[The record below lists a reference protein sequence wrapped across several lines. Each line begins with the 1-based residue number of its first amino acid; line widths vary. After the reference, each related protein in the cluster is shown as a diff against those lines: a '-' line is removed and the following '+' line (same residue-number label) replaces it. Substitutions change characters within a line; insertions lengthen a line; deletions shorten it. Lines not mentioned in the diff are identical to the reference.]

1 MSDFLLELFSEE
13 IPARMQTQAADD
25 LSSRLQK
32 ALQEARLS
40 HGQVRTY
47 VTPRRLAVQVEG
59 LPAVQPDREVEK
71 KGPKVGAPQG
81 AIDGFCRSVGLDVA
95 QLEQRSIG
103 KDVFYFAVTQEKG
116 KPTSAALKEM
126 VEAIIASFPWP
137 KSQRWGAY
145 PLTWVRPL
153 RAMVCLFDDQIIPV
167 SFGHITASNVTYGHR
182 FLAPDAIIIS
192 TPAAYEAELEKAH
205 VIADSAKRKAVIRK
219 QALAA
224 ASAKGVELRLDEG
237 LLEEVTGLVE
247 WPVCLM
253 GQFDEKYLSLPPEV
267 LILEMKHHQKYFA
280 CYGHERSAGSEQMPT
295 QKEQISRHFLL
306 ISNMVTQDGGA
317 AIVHGNQRVLRAR
330 LDDGRFYW
338 EHDRDTPLANW
349 KPSLEKMIFHA
360 KLGSVADKAER
371 IAALSP
377 LLAVFVPHA
386 NLTKVARAGTLCK
399 SDLVSGMVGQFPE
412 LQGVM
417 GRYYALA
424 QKEDAEV
431 ADAIRDHYKPAGAE
445 DAVPTQPVSVVV
457 ALADKFDS
465 LVGLFA
471 IGEKPTGS
479 KDPFALRRA
488 ALGVIRIIFENQL
501 RLPLRIALE
510 NAIKH
515 YPKALFKEQGKDA
528 QVEELLAFFSE
539 RLKVLLKA
547 DGVRHDLIEA
557 VFDGGRE
564 DDLVRLVARVRAL
577 EGFLGSADGANLL
590 TAYTR
595 ASNIVTK
602 EEKKDGV
609 RYSGKVEDDL
619 LAEPAEKALYGALE
633 QLTDTVEAAL
643 KKEDFAGAMTAVAAL
658 RAPVDSFFEQVMVNA
673 EDAALR
679 RNRLHLLSYIR
690 SSLDALANFAKIEAK
705 S

>member
-1 MSDFLLELFSEE
+1 MATFLLELFSEE
-13 IPARMQTQAADD
+13 IPARMQTQAADE
-25 LSSRLQK
+25 LSTRLQK
-32 ALQEARLS
+32 ALEEARLE
-40 HGQVRTY
+40 HGQVKTY
-47 VTPRRLAVQVEG
+47 VTPRRLAVQMEG

-81 AIDGFCRSVGLDVA
+81 AVDGFCRSVGLDVE

-103 KDVFYFAVTQEKG
+103 KDQFYFAVTQEKG
-116 KPTSAALKEM
+116 KPTGEALKEIA
-126 VEAIIASFPWP
+126 EAVIASFPWP

-153 RAMVCLFDDQIIPV
+153 RTILCLFDAQVIPV
-167 SFGHITASNVTYGHR
+167 RFGHISASNITYGHR
-182 FLAPDAIIIS
+182 FLAPDAITIT
-192 TPAAYEAELEKAH
+192 TPAAYEAALEKAH
-205 VIADSAKRKAVIRK
+205 VIADAAKRKEVIRT
-219 QALAA
+219 QAIAS
-224 ASAKGVELRLDEG
+224 ASAKGVTLRLDEG

-280 CYGHERSAGSEQMPT
+280 CYGGGSGHERAAAP
-295 QKEQISRHFLL
+295 EQISRHFLL
-306 ISNMVTQDGGA
+306 VSNMVTADGGA

-338 EHDRDTPLANW
+338 EHDRDTPLQNW
-349 KPSLEKMIFHA
+349 KPALEKMIFHA
-360 KLGSVADKAER
+360 RLGSVAEKADR
-371 IAALSP
+371 IAALAP

-386 NLTKVARAGTLCK
+386 NLTRAARAGALCK

-424 QKEDAEV
+424 QNEDGEI
-431 ADAIRDHYKPAGAE
+431 ADAIRDHYKPAGAD
-445 DAVPTQPVSVVV
+445 DAVPAQPVSVVV
-457 ALADKFDS
+457 ALADKLDS

-488 ALGVIRIIFENQL
+488 ALGIIRIIFENQL
-501 RLPLRIALE
+501 RLPLRIALDHTV
-510 NAIKH
+510 KH
-515 YPKALFKEQGKDA
+515 YPKALFKEQGKETLI
-528 QVEELLAFFSE
+528 EELLAFFSE

-609 RYSGKVEDDL
+609 RYSGKVDEYL
-619 LAEPAEKALYGALE
+619 LQEAAEKALYGALE
-633 QLTDTVEAAL
+633 QLADAIDGAL

-673 EDAALR
+673 ENAGLR

-690 SSLDALANFAKIEAK
+690 SSLDALANFARIEAK